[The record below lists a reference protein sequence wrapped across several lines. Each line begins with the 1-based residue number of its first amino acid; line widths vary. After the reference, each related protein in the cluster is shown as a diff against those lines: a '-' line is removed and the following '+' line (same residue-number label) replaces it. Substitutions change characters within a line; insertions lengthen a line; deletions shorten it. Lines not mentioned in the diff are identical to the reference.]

1 MLHKLFVSGLC
12 AAALLGLAGP
22 ARADVVTDWNHTL
35 LGAIRNDKTSPPKA
49 SRALALVQVAVFDA
63 VNGLVGGY
71 TPYAV
76 TDPAPAGASPEAA
89 AIAAAHKT
97 LVALFPA
104 QQVALDGEYSI
115 SLGSVPSGPA
125 KTIGIT
131 WGESV
136 AGKILALR
144 ANDHSGDVVTANF
157 PTGALWWV
165 KTPPALADPLLPNWP
180 AVTPW
185 GSDDVARFLPPPP
198 PPPASA
204 QYTAAFNEVKLLGKV
219 DSTARTADQTQIAL
233 FWADGGGTATPPG
246 HWHAIAEGI
255 SAAQKLSLVQN
266 ARLFALLGIAV
277 ADAGIVAWDAKY
289 HYNLWRP
296 ITAIRNADTDG
307 NPTTDPDTTWTP
319 LITTPN
325 FPSYISGHSTF
336 SSAAARLLGLFF
348 GSDTFNFSTTSDGLP
363 GVQRSFTSFSQAAAE
378 AGQSRI
384 YGGIHWQYDNTA
396 GLAAGRAIAEQVFFN
411 VLTPVSRPIA
421 CVDDP
426 AKLCLEGDR
435 FKVEATWRISDSI
448 LNGSGPAHAVQQTN
462 DFGQF
467 WFFGPDNIEL
477 SVKVLNGCGVN
488 DHFWVFASGL
498 TDVEVTLRVTDSQTG
513 VTRTYFNPRGQAYAP
528 VQDTS
533 AFPCL

>member
-12 AAALLGLAGP
+12 AVAVLGLAEP

-63 VNGLVGGY
+63 VDGLVGGY

-76 TDPAPAGASPEAA
+76 TDPAPAGASPDAA
-89 AIAAAHKT
+89 AVAAAHKT

-104 QQVALDGEYSI
+104 QQGALDGEFSI
-115 SLGSVPSGPA
+115 SLGSIPTGPA
-125 KTIGIT
+125 KTRGIT
-131 WGESV
+131 WGETV

-144 ANDHSGDVVTANF
+144 ANDHSADVVTANL
-157 PTGALWWV
+157 PVGALWWT

-180 AVTPW
+180 SVTPW
-185 GSDDVARFLPPPP
+185 GIDDVARFRPAPP
-198 PPPASA
+198 SA
-204 QYTAAFNEVKLLGKV
+204 APSADYTAAFNEVKLLGKV
-219 DSTARTADQTQIAL
+219 DSTVRTADQTQVAL

-246 HWHAIAEGI
+246 HWNVIAEGI
-255 SAAQKLSLVQN
+255 SASQNLSLVQN

-277 ADAGIVAWDAKY
+277 ADAAVVAWDAKY
-289 HYNLWRP
+289 HYIDWRP
-296 ITAIRNADTDG
+296 ITGIRNADTDG
-307 NPTTDPDTTWTP
+307 NPNTDPDTTWAP
-319 LITTPN
+319 LIATPP

-336 SSAAARLLGLFF
+336 SSAAARILGLFL
-348 GSDTFNFSTTSDGLP
+348 GSDQFNFTTISDGLP

-396 GLAAGRAIAEQVFFN
+396 GLAAGRAIAEHVFYN
-411 VLTPVSRPIA
+411 VLTPVSRPA
-421 CVDDP
+421 TCVDD
-426 AKLCLEGDR
+426 AGKLCLEGNR

-448 LNGSGPAHAVQQTN
+448 LNGSGPGHAVPQTN

-467 WFFGPDNIEL
+467 WFFGSDNIEL
-477 SVKVLNGCGVN
+477 SVKVLDACVVN
-488 DHFWVFASGL
+488 NHFWVFAGGL

-513 VTRTYFNPRGQAYAP
+513 VTRTYFNPRGRAYAP

-533 AFPCL
+533 AFPCP